1 MDNNAKSCF
10 RIDPMKS
17 EFAYWHDF
25 RQGFQAS
32 NVQGERTKDNEYS
45 CTFAEARARAKQMK
59 DEADAAYR
67 ARTGR
72 APSYNAESIYW
83 EATVNLRDFHTRED
97 VEKVVKI
104 LEKRLGYRTVFWTR
118 HRDEGHLATDDEM
131 DELGLSSGDQRP
143 FILNDHVHIAMFSLD
158 EGGNSLHRRNFGKPN
173 LISQIQTEIAQAL
186 GMERGIS
193 KKITKRTHLSPRQYR
208 QAMSLQEPLQVKLGD
223 VKNELKDAKKQIKE
237 LEEQL
242 KAANKQARADLQEQ
256 GASRGDYAALEAEN
270 RKLKD
275 DLAEL
280 KKMPDLDN
288 LEDFSKIF
296 KEKIERLR
304 RHPKLDDEVEKVVS
318 SSLRSTLLGDFKK
331 EDVLTY
337 VADAV
342 ATKQAAI
349 NTIKEAQVTLKEVAI
364 KKEISVKAQLMAVR
378 ENKTL
383 CGFLGAVGR
392 SDSDVI
398 VLKREN
404 AELAD
409 TVDQL
414 QKQNKALQKTLR
426 ATSEIIAQKD
436 AQIAELTK
444 MNQEGLKPA
453 NDHFFMGQASML
465 SELARSGRLFVEP
478 KGRYLIESLD
488 SYLKGEYTSADSFI
502 GIKSGLLSYTPAI
515 HTPKNDLDFS

>member
-1 MDNNAKSCF
+1 MDNNAKSSFNIDFTKAGSFYHNF
-10 RIDPMKS
+10 R
-17 EFAYWHDF
+17 
-25 RQGFQAS
+25 RGFLAKD
-32 NVQGERTKDNEYS
+32 VRGELSHENEYTCS
-45 CTFAEARARAKQMK
+45 FEEARKKAKQMK
-59 DEADAAYR
+59 IDADIAYLR
-67 ARTGR
+67 RRGQK
-72 APSYNAESIYW
+72 PKYDPEKIYW
-83 EATVNLRDFHTRED
+83 SAEVNAREWHTIED
-97 VEKVVKI
+97 LKRAAAVIEK
-104 LEKRLGYRTVFWTR
+104 EMGYRLIYGCL
-118 HRDEGHLATDDEM
+118 HKDEGHLNDA
-131 DELGLSSGDQRP
+131 GDWVKNVHFHLE
-143 FILNDHVHIAMFSLD
+143 FISLD
-158 EGGNSLHRRNFGKPN
+158 KNG
-173 LISQIQTEIAQAL
+173 ISQHRKTFNPSLMSKIQTKIAAVL
-186 GMERGIS
+186 GMERGIP
-193 KKITKRTHLSPRQYR
+193 KEITGRTHLPPKQYK
-208 QAMSLQEPLQVKLGD
+208 QAMKMQEPLKQ
-223 VKNELKDAKKQIKE
+223 ELKLAKADLAAAKKQIKE

-296 KEKIERLR
+296 KEKIERLC

-331 EDVLTY
+331 EDVLAY

-383 CGFLGAVGR
+383 GGFLGAVGR
-392 SDSDVI
+392 SDADVI

-515 HTPKNDLDFS
+515 HTPKNDLDFR

>member
-1 MDNNAKSCF
+1 MDNNAKSSFNIDFTKAGSFYHNF
-10 RIDPMKS
+10 R
-17 EFAYWHDF
+17 
-25 RQGFQAS
+25 RGFLAKD
-32 NVQGERTKDNEYS
+32 VRGELSHENEYTCS
-45 CTFAEARARAKQMK
+45 FEEARKKAKQMK
-59 DEADAAYR
+59 IDADIAYLR
-67 ARTGR
+67 RRGQK
-72 APSYNAESIYW
+72 PKYDPEKIYW
-83 EATVNLRDFHTRED
+83 SAEVNAREWHTIED
-97 VEKVVKI
+97 LKRAAAVIEK
-104 LEKRLGYRTVFWTR
+104 EMGYRLIYGCL
-118 HRDEGHLATDDEM
+118 HKDEGHLNDA
-131 DELGLSSGDQRP
+131 GDWVKNVHFHLE
-143 FILNDHVHIAMFSLD
+143 FISLD
-158 EGGNSLHRRNFGKPN
+158 KNG
-173 LISQIQTEIAQAL
+173 ISQHRKTFNPSLMSKIQTKIAAVL
-186 GMERGIS
+186 GMERGIP
-193 KKITKRTHLSPRQYR
+193 KEITGRTHLPPKQYK
-208 QAMSLQEPLQVKLGD
+208 QAMKMQEPLKQ
-223 VKNELKDAKKQIKE
+223 ELKLAKADLAAAKKQIKE

-256 GASRGDYAALEAEN
+256 GASRGGYAALEAEN

-304 RHPKLDDEVEKVVS
+304 RHPKIDGEVERVVS

-331 EDVLTY
+331 EDVLAY

-349 NTIKEAQVTLKEVAI
+349 NVIKEAQVTLKEVAV

-383 CGFLGAVGR
+383 GGFLGAVGR
-392 SDSDVI
+392 SDADVI

-515 HTPKNDLDFS
+515 HTPKNDLDFR